1 MSKVEIVGFA
11 PSTYVRVVRMVCEE
25 KGIDYELRPLPPHS
39 PDVVAVHPFGK
50 IPVMRHGDFSL
61 CESKAI
67 ATYLDRVFPGPT
79 LIPNDPR
86 LAAVAEQWISLVN
99 SVMDS
104 TLIRNYLLCYLFQK
118 Y

>member
-1 MSKVEIVGFA
+1 MSKVEIIGFA

-67 ATYLDRVFPGPT
+67 ATYLDLTFPGPK
-79 LIPNDPR
+79 LIPTEPR
-86 LAAVAEQWISLVN
+86 QAALTEQWGSLVN
-99 SVMDS
+99 TRM
-104 TLIRNYLLCYLFQK
+104 
-118 Y
+118 